1 MRFHPRHF
9 TRRRRP
15 IFYNWEM
22 SRSFFDLID
31 RMEELAPG
39 DRTALEQEVWRDFGV
54 EMAILA
60 LDMSQFSVSVRRSGI
75 LMYLQLIRR
84 MRLLTAPLVAAA
96 GGAVVKYEADNM
108 MAVFPDAPQ
117 AVGAAIAIDR
127 EFARDGRITAGIG
140 IDFGSFLRIPD
151 HDCFGDPVNIAYK
164 LGEDVAQAG
173 EILISTAARER
184 LGAGTRYE
192 VHERQASLSGLEL
205 RIYCVDW
212 S

>member
-1 MRFHPRHF
+1 
-9 TRRRRP
+9 
-15 IFYNWEM
+15 M

-31 RMEELAPG
+31 RMEELAPA
-39 DRTALEQEVWRDFGV
+39 DRAALEQEVWRDFGV
-54 EMAILA
+54 QMAIMA

-75 LMYLQLIRR
+75 VTYLQLVRR
-84 MRLLTAPLVAAA
+84 MRLLTAPLVAAS

-117 AVGAAIAIDR
+117 AVGAAIAIHR
-127 EFARDGRITAGIG
+127 EFARTGRITVGIG
-140 IDFGSFLRIPD
+140 IDFGKFLRIPE

-173 EILISTAARER
+173 EILITTAARER
-184 LGAGTRYE
+184 LGAGLQAALR
-192 VHERQASLSGLEL
+192 ERHVSVSGLEL
-205 RIYCVDW
+205 QAYGVAW

>member
-1 MRFHPRHF
+1 
-9 TRRRRP
+9 
-15 IFYNWEM
+15 M

-39 DRTALEQEVWRDFGV
+39 DRAALEEEVWRDFGV
-54 EMAILA
+54 KMAILA

-75 LMYLQLIRR
+75 VAYLQLIRR

-96 GGAVVKYEADNM
+96 GGSVIKYEADNM
-108 MAVFPDAPQ
+108 MAMFPDVPQ

-140 IDFGSFLRIPD
+140 IDFGDFLRIPE

-164 LGEDVAQAG
+164 LGEDVAQPG
-173 EILISTAARER
+173 EILLSAAARER
-184 LGAGTRYE
+184 LGAGTQYAVR
-192 VHERQASLSGLEL
+192 ERQAALSGLEL
-205 RIYCVDW
+205 QIYCVNW